1 MLTLS
6 AARSLL
12 GLLCWVIVDYTQS
25 IAITPFYKHG
35 SFTYHLP
42 FNTIRG
48 YIFPLISLMSNLEQY
63 RKIKYLGKGSYGAA
77 LLVELKAT
85 GQKYVMKE
93 IVIGHLSSDAQK
105 TAKLEAEVLRQMSH
119 SNIVQHRESFIK
131 NDKLFIV
138 MEYADGGDLAM
149 FIKKRKDSHRS
160 FSEEE
165 VMQLFV
171 QICLALRH
179 VHGVASRPSQG

>member
-1 MLTLS
+1 
-6 AARSLL
+6 
-12 GLLCWVIVDYTQS
+12 
-25 IAITPFYKHG
+25 
-35 SFTYHLP
+35 
-42 FNTIRG
+42 
-48 YIFPLISLMSNLEQY
+48 MSNLEQY

-179 VHGVASRPSQG
+179 VHGHNILHRDLKSQNVKNSSSTYLILPLIFPTRFS